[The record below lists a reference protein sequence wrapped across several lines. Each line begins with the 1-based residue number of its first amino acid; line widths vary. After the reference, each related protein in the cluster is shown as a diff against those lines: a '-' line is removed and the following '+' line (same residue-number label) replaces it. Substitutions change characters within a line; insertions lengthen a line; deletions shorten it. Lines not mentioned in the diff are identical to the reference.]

1 MATILGWLFILLI
14 IALVI
19 AIILTIMEKVTKIII
34 PILIIALLIVGAF
47 YFVKDVTD
55 LQQNFAA
62 ENKIFLLDLDKEIVG
77 AFTVRGN
84 EDPVLIKDFT
94 TLNKQYP
101 NNLDKILGNY
111 YKVVIVHWSA
121 FDDLQQLDLDIIQLS
136 RQDILDALNS
146 EDPKTLLPVVAT
158 NMFETGDEIKSTL
171 FAFMFSEKNQKTNL
185 IEQHRAG
192 TADIYPETIGLKI
205 IKLIPESI
213 LKKLVKVN

>member
-34 PILIIALLIVGAF
+34 PVLIIALLIVGAF

-55 LQQNFAA
+55 LQKNFAA
-62 ENKIFLLDLDKEIVG
+62 ENKIFLLDLDKDIVG
-77 AFTVRGN
+77 AFTVRGD

-94 TLNKQYP
+94 ALNKQYP
-101 NNLDKILGNY
+101 DSFDTILNGY
-111 YKVVIVHWSA
+111 YKVIIVHWNA
-121 FDDLQQLDLDIIQLS
+121 FDDLQQLDLDVVKLS
-136 RQDILDALNS
+136 RQEILTALKSGN
-146 EDPKTLLPVVAT
+146 PITVLPAPAA
-158 NMFETGDEIKSTL
+158 NMFDTGDEVKSTL

-192 TADIYPETIGLKI
+192 TADIYPETLGLKV

-213 LKKLVKVN
+213 LKKLVKVK